1 MGRIIG
7 TVLGAILA
15 IWLAVT
21 AAGGILA
28 TVKTLVIIGKIAMA
42 VFIVVWL
49 VARAALTTA
58 YVAAASSRAITGTGR
73 PWHRPRRTC
82 LLRRTGTGLDRDDS
96 PWRRECRRSSET
108 FSSLLPNIR
117 GGQLSQLNAQWR

>member
-7 TVLGAILA
+7 TVLGATLA

-28 TVKTLVIIGKIAMA
+28 TFKTLVIIGLIAMA

-49 VARAALTTA
+49 VAKG
-58 YVAAASSRAITGTGR
+58 SR
-73 PWHRPRRTC
+73 
-82 LLRRTGTGLDRDDS
+82 
-96 PWRRECRRSSET
+96 
-108 FSSLLPNIR
+108 R
-117 GGQLSQLNAQWR
+117 G